1 MKVSV
6 HQNALKRAITLA
18 SHAIASKPVLP
29 VLTNIKLVAKD
40 NILTLQST
48 NLEMAITYTIP
59 CKSEV
64 EGETTLPAKL
74 LSDLVSNLSSTTVTL
89 STNHTSEITEIYSGK
104 SVASMNGI
112 ATDDYPVIPSTNT
125 MNEIGAIP
133 VIDFRSAINQVVIAA
148 ASEDSRPVLA
158 GIFMKISSITSE
170 TPNICSLN
178 AADGFR
184 LAIRSIEF
192 SRRNESFS
200 DTDYNVIIPAKSMQ
214 EVSRI
219 LALADGDV
227 VMSAND
233 NNVGFTVNH
242 SDGGTIQ
249 FATRIIEGNYPN
261 ITSVVPVEFGTTVTV
276 TTAEL
281 IKAIKIAKLFSV
293 VSNNIVRLSI
303 DLYDGIEIRA
313 NGDGKGHNV
322 TNVDA
327 EVEGS
332 ETFISLNALYLEEA
346 LNVITTEKVVIHLNT
361 KEKPVLITPFE
372 WSLYRHIVMPMMAR

>member
-59 CKSEV
+59 CTSEV

-133 VIDFRSAINQVVIAA
+133 VIDFRSAINQVVVAA
-148 ASEDSRPVLA
+148 ASED
-158 GIFMKISSITSE
+158 
-170 TPNICSLN
+170 
-178 AADGFR
+178 
-184 LAIRSIEF
+184 
-192 SRRNESFS
+192 
-200 DTDYNVIIPAKSMQ
+200 
-214 EVSRI
+214 
-219 LALADGDV
+219 
-227 VMSAND
+227 
-233 NNVGFTVNH
+233 
-242 SDGGTIQ
+242 
-249 FATRIIEGNYPN
+249 
-261 ITSVVPVEFGTTVTV
+261 
-276 TTAEL
+276 
-281 IKAIKIAKLFSV
+281 
-293 VSNNIVRLSI
+293 
-303 DLYDGIEIRA
+303 
-313 NGDGKGHNV
+313 
-322 TNVDA
+322 
-327 EVEGS
+327 
-332 ETFISLNALYLEEA
+332 
-346 LNVITTEKVVIHLNT
+346 T
-361 KEKPVLITPFE
+361 KCDK
-372 WSLYRHIVMPMMAR
+372 